1 MMAGEDDPND
11 LDDILAQEDRRVIFG
26 YEPGLVE
33 ARIDDADIM
42 EMLDTRMKDVGAA
55 QPFDPISLWEMWPAE
70 GEIWVAL
77 G

>member
-1 MMAGEDDPND
+1 MGTDVLYEHTFSCQPSLSND
-11 LDDILAQEDRRVIFG
+11 
-26 YEPGLVE
+26 
-33 ARIDDADIM
+33 ARSR
-42 EMLDTRMKDVGAA
+42 LKDVGAA